1 MASQTNSPTK
11 TMISGV
17 TREERIN
24 GINVRIHIPENV
36 PEVIRREKINYLYEI
51 LSKKKVK

>member
-1 MASQTNSPTK
+1 MGSQTNSPTE
-11 TMISGV
+11 TIISGV
-17 TREERIN
+17 TKEERIN

>member
-1 MASQTNSPTK
+1 MVSQTNSPTK

-17 TREERIN
+17 TKEERIN